1 MMGTVVFRGMPNQPE
16 SASRN
21 ASAAVSVGSSMVAA
35 QAMWASGRIR
45 RASAGRRSVSAVWI
59 SMRCSQSW
67 AVSRRSGRS
76 ARARRMGPCGV
87 HELRDAGC
95 ALVGEQGEVRCEGAG
110 QGVVVGAGWRV
121 ADVGAGD

>member
-1 MMGTVVFRGMPNQPE
+1 MGVRADQEGVSW
-16 SASRN
+16 SAIGFGGVDLDAMLPVLGGLAEVR
-21 ASAAVSVGSSMVAA
+21 AVGEVEED
-35 QAMWASGRIR
+35 
-45 RASAGRRSVSAVWI
+45 
-59 SMRCSQSW
+59 
-67 AVSRRSGRS
+67 
-76 ARARRMGPCGV
+76 GPCGV